1 MANRE
6 YEAFYIVKPEFTD
19 SDVQRI
25 ADRYKTLVEEKGGT
39 VSVASKWDKRKLAY
53 EINGFKEGNYVIMN
67 FEAPADV
74 PAELGRLMRI
84 SDDVIRHRVYLQTA
98 PTIKPEEAVVAA
110 E

>member
-1 MANRE
+1 
-6 YEAFYIVKPEFTD
+6 
-19 SDVQRI
+19 
-25 ADRYKTLVEEKGGT
+25 
-39 VSVASKWDKRKLAY
+39 
-53 EINGFKEGNYVIMN
+53 MN

-98 PTIKPEEAVVAA
+98 PMVKPEEAVVAA